1 MALSLIIKNM
11 KTSKFFLTPARA
23 AALFAF
29 ALFIATG
36 AWADT
41 ENVEFIDADGTS
53 TNHVATI
60 LTGSTSITTLDA
72 GWYVAK
78 TSVTYSGQLQFNPG
92 EVNIILCNGATLSI
106 SSSSSHAILVEGNLT
121 IYAQSGG
128 SGALET
134 STTYASSGI
143 HANNNGNITINGGII
158 TTSSTNGPGIS
169 TAGDITINSG
179 RVEATCSNDYGLRA
193 KNITLGWRNAS
204 DRINAKTYELEGGS
218 LSVAAGQTLTDGN
231 GHIYTGTLSA
241 SEKTAIANT
250 ALMGTHLLYDTGTE
264 AAGNTANIGTLAA
277 AGTPTNITLTGRT
290 LFKDGK
296 WNTLCLPFDVTI
308 SGSVLDGATVKKL
321 TASKS
326 GVSST
331 TLTLYFEDETT
342 TITAG
347 TPYIIKWGIAAN
359 LVKPTFTGVTVKNVT
374 KNTDF
379 SGGSFVGSYSP
390 VGLTANDKTK
400 LFLGAANKLY
410 WPNANMTLGA
420 CRAYFNLS
428 NTPAPDMNVV
438 LNFEDGETTSLSPN
452 PSPNREGNSQDWY
465 TLDGR
470 KLEKQPTKKG
480 VYVHGGHKVVVK

>member
-1 MALSLIIKNM
+1 M
-11 KTSKFFLTPARA
+11 KTSKFFLTPVRA

-29 ALFIATG
+29 ALFTATG

-41 ENVEFIDADGTS
+41 ETVEFIGIDGQSTS
-53 TNHVATI
+53 HVATI
-60 LTGSTSITTLDA
+60 LTGSTSITKLDA

-78 TSVTYSGQLQFNPG
+78 TNVAYTGQLQFNPG
-92 EVNIILCNGATLSI
+92 EVNLILCDGATLSI
-106 SSSSSHAILVEGNLT
+106 SSGSSHAILVEGNLT

-134 STTYASSGI
+134 STTYTSSGI

-158 TTSSTNGPGIS
+158 ATSSTNGPGIS
-169 TAGDITINSG
+169 TAGDIAINGG

-218 LSVAAGQTLTDGN
+218 LSVATGQTLTDGN

-241 SEKTAIANT
+241 SEKTAIAKT

-264 AAGNTANIGTLAA
+264 AADNSAIIEALAT

-290 LFKDGK
+290 LFKDDA
-296 WNTLCLPFDVTI
+296 WNTLCLPFDMTI

-321 TASKS
+321 TTSNS
-326 GVSST
+326 GVSGT
-331 TLTLYFEDETT
+331 TLTLNFEDETT
-342 TITAG
+342 TMTAG
-347 TPYIIKWGIAAN
+347 IPYIIKWASADN
-359 LVKPTFTGVTVKNVT
+359 LVNPTFAGVTVKKVT

-379 SGGSFVGSYSP
+379 NGGCFVGSYSP
-390 VGLTANDKTK
+390 VDFTANDKTK
-400 LFLGAANKLY
+400 LFLGAANKLH
-410 WPNANMTLGA
+410 WPNATMTLGA
-420 CRAYFNLS
+420 CRAYFELS
-428 NTPAPDMNVV
+428 NTPAPDMNFVV
-438 LNFEDGETTSLSPN
+438 NFGDETTEVN
-452 PSPNREGNSQDWY
+452 EVIEVNGVNDNTWF

-470 KLEKQPTKKG
+470 RIANGQQPTAKG
-480 VYVHGGHKVVVK
+480 IYIHGGHKVVVK

>member
-29 ALFIATG
+29 ALFTATG
-36 AWADT
+36 AQAET
-41 ENVEFIDADGTS
+41 ENVQFIGINGQS
-53 TNHVATI
+53 TRHEATI
-60 LTGSTSITTLDA
+60 LTGSDNSTTLA
-72 GWYVAK
+72 PGWYAVN
-78 TSVTYSGQLQFNPG
+78 SDVTYSGQLQFSNG
-92 EVNIILCNGATLSI
+92 EVNFILCDGATLTINSG
-106 SSSSSHAILVEGNLT
+106 STNALQVEGNLN

-134 STTYASSGI
+134 STTSSGI
-143 HANNNGNITINGGII
+143 HANSSGNITINGGHI
-158 TTSSTNGPGIS
+158 TTSSSNGPGIS
-169 TAGDITINSG
+169 TIGDITING
-179 RVEATCSNDYGLRA
+179 GAVNAVNCKVGLRA
-193 KNITLGWRNAS
+193 THITLGWRNAS
-204 DRINAKTYELEGGS
+204 DCISAKTYELEGSGS
-218 LSVAAGQTLTDGN
+218 LSVAEGKFLTDGN

-277 AGTPTNITLTGRT
+277 AGTPTNITLTGRI

-296 WNTLCLPFDVTI
+296 WNTLYLPFDMTI

-326 GVSST
+326 SLSGN

-342 TITAG
+342 TMTAG
-347 TPYIIKWGIAAN
+347 TPYIIKWATGDD
-359 LVKPTFTGVTVKNVT
+359 LVNPTFTGVTVKSATN
-374 KNTDF
+374 NTDF